1 MSLLDTNRDITEES
15 LKSIGFF
22 RAAYDV
28 DIEIAMHEYV
38 QVPSYLKFIPLDDN
52 KYSNGG
58 FISIR
63 YIPYLRELTINTN
76 TVIMPTK
83 EQVKIYKHI
92 KDIDEI
98 NILVNQFIQNSFNG
112 LKNNERD
119 H

>member
-28 DIEIAMHEYV
+28 NIEISVHEYI

-63 YIPYLRELTINTN
+63 YIPYLRELTIDTN
-76 TVIMPTK
+76 TVIIPT
-83 EQVKIYKHI
+83 EEPVKIYKHI
-92 KDIDEI
+92 NNIDEI
-98 NILVNQFIQNSFNG
+98 NILVHQYI
-112 LKNNERD
+112 KNIKRD